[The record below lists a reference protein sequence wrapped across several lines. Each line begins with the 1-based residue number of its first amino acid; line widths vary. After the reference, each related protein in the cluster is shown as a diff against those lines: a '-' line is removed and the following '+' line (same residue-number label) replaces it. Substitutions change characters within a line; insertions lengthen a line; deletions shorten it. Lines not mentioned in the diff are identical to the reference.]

1 MEEKQTCTH
10 CGAVIE
16 GDDYTVMH
24 GENIICSDCVT
35 RYCCTCDRCGATIFD
50 SDAYGDE
57 YTNLCQECYENH
69 YTRCNS
75 CDALLSNDDAFE
87 HDGCDYCS
95 ECYHDRC
102 DNGSIKE
109 YNYKPEPIFYG
120 NGDRFYGVELEIDN
134 GGKDSEYADEL
145 LEIANHKNP
154 HIYIK
159 SDGSLDDGMEIVSH
173 PMTLE
178 YHTNFC
184 WSDIMK
190 RAVNLGYRSHQTSTC
205 GLHIHVNR
213 NAFGNNQSE
222 QEEVIAKILYF
233 VEAHWNELYCFSRRN
248 EHNMN
253 RWATRYGFEKTG
265 KEILDKAKNSCCG
278 RYTAVNLCNYHTI
291 EFRLFRGT
299 LKYNTFIAALQL
311 VDEICN
317 AAIFSS
323 QEELEKLS
331 WMEFVKRIK
340 PTELIQYLKE
350 RRLYVNDEVTESEEI

>member
-24 GENIICSDCVT
+24 GGNIICSDCVT
-35 RYCCTCDRCGATIFD
+35 SYCCTCDRCGATIFD
-50 SDAYGDE
+50 SDSYGDE

-75 CDALLSNDDAFE
+75 CDTLMSNDDAFE

-178 YHTNFC
+178 YHANFC
-184 WSDIMK
+184 WYEVMK

-233 VEAHWNELYCFSRRN
+233 VEAHWNELYCFSRRK

-331 WMEFVKRIK
+331 WTEFVKRIK
-340 PTELIQYLKE
+340 HTELIQYLKE